1 MLIAMLLAATLQF
14 GTVKRP
20 VFVIDV
26 DHPKLEEVAA
36 SATAGMTK
44 TRVGNADVYVHV
56 PPNADDENATIDVV
70 VAARGRLRAVH
81 VPFYGNCAPRPPRVS
96 LATDDPNV
104 PIIRVDVNSPQ
115 DVVAVDQT
123 VLLDLRGEPM
133 ATSVGAEDFEGHGR
147 CGSPG
152 AYYAVK
158 TAMTCQWSATRG
170 DFVCR
175 QARVQIRDW
184 NTRVAWRTFLL
195 LRDEPI
201 VRARDVK
208 KPDELLTNSERTV
221 AGEGVVESIPIADGL
236 ELFVIPSTG
245 ELFELHGWL

>member
-1 MLIAMLLAATLQF
+1 MLIAMLLAATLRF
-14 GTVKRP
+14 GTVKEP

-36 SATAGMTK
+36 SASAGMTK
-44 TRVGNADVYVHV
+44 THVGNADVYVRV

-70 VAARGRLRAVH
+70 VAARGRFRAVH

-115 DVVAVDQT
+115 DVVEVDQT

-147 CGSPG
+147 CGGRFCCRATSRSS
-152 AYYAVK
+152 AL
-158 TAMTCQWSATRG
+158 AM
-170 DFVCR
+170 
-175 QARVQIRDW
+175 
-184 NTRVAWRTFLL
+184 
-195 LRDEPI
+195 
-201 VRARDVK
+201 
-208 KPDELLTNSERTV
+208 
-221 AGEGVVESIPIADGL
+221 
-236 ELFVIPSTG
+236 
-245 ELFELHGWL
+245 